1 MVSFVSILQRYTLRE
16 LAPPLGLGLMVF
28 TFVFLIG
35 QIFKL
40 TELLLNSGV
49 SPMLAGELILS
60 LLPGILSVTIPM
72 AVLVAILLGIG
83 RLAADREILAIR
95 MSGVNL
101 VHISIPVIMMAAV
114 LSALM
119 IWANQQLVPYLNLK
133 MADLAT
139 QIEFNI
145 LSGIPPDRAFSL
157 QGGDEGSSSMLFYE
171 ERSTET
177 QAMQGV
183 CIRTVMMNEDAAMEK
198 KKQRLKARMGEL
210 KKKAKKDPGAE
221 AELDTVQKMLEDLR
235 SSQRGNEALIVARSG
250 RIVPDIAERLIT
262 IELST
267 GSMHVLNPDRPDS
280 YNTVHF
286 ATMTKG
292 IRPRFQKTEEGV
304 FRKSPREMSSGE
316 LMARMAEMERR
327 GRVDKKYRVEYYQRM
342 SIPLACIAFALVAIP
357 LAIYVRPTGKAIAFA
372 IAFFVIL
379 LYYGLLNYGISLGS
393 TGHPMAPMAI
403 FMPNVVLSAV
413 GIVLMYRM
421 VMK

>member
-1 MVSFVSILQRYTLRE
+1 MMSILQRYTLRE
-16 LAPPLGLGLMVF
+16 LAAPLGLGLMVF

-49 SPMLAGELILS
+49 SPLLAGELILS

-101 VHISIPVIMMAAV
+101 VHISIPVIIVAAV
-114 LSALM
+114 LSGLM
-119 IWANQQLVPYLNLK
+119 IWANQTLVPYLNLK

-145 LSGIPPDRAFSL
+145 LSAIPPDRAFSL
-157 QGGDEGSSSMLFYE
+157 QGGQEGSSSMLFFE
-171 ERSTET
+171 ERDPES
-177 QAMQGV
+177 QDMKGV
-183 CIRTVMMNEDAAMEK
+183 CIRTVMMSEDAKAEK
-198 KKQRLKARMGEL
+198 RKSSIKDQMAQLR
-210 KKKAKKDPGAE
+210 KKAIKDKVA
-221 AELDTVQKMLEDLR
+221 QKEIEKLEGRLEDIR
-235 SSQRGNEALIVARSG
+235 SAQRGSEALIVAQSG
-250 RIVPDIAERLIT
+250 RIVPEISERLIT
-262 IELST
+262 IELTT
-267 GSMHVLNPDRPDS
+267 GTMHLLNPDRPDS
-280 YNTVHF
+280 YNIVRF
-286 ATMTKG
+286 ATMAKG
-292 IRPRFQKTEEGV
+292 IRPRFQKTEQGV
-304 FRKSPREMSSGE
+304 FRKSPREMSSAE
-316 LMARMAEMERR
+316 LKTRMAEMERR
-327 GRVDKKYRVEYYQRM
+327 GRVDKKYRGEYFSRL

-393 TGHPMAPMAI
+393 TGHPMAPLAI

-413 GIVLMYRM
+413 GLVLMYRM